1 MQARGEHPVTGLP
14 RNWGIADRLLL
25 RLEETIFRKRRYR
38 KIIAVAD
45 GVRRE
50 LMECYGVPE
59 ADVVVIPN
67 GVDLAAFS
75 PDVRAARREDSRR
88 RLGLTEDDTAI
99 LFVGNEF
106 ERKGLKFAL
115 DAMALAKSSTQ
126 KLIIA
131 GKDDPAPYRQYA
143 RRLGIS
149 PNVRFAGT
157 SNDMPSMFAAA
168 DIFLLPTSYEAFSLA
183 LLEAAATGL
192 PIITTRVNGA
202 VELVRDRANAILVDQ
217 DSQEIAKA
225 VRLLIETPELRTRFG
240 HESRTAALQYSW
252 DVVADRTVKVYES
265 VISEKREEIHPRFP
279 VHHTGTLE

>member
-1 MQARGEHPVTGLP
+1 
-14 RNWGIADRLLL
+14 
-25 RLEETIFRKRRYR
+25 
-38 KIIAVAD
+38 
-45 GVRRE
+45 
-50 LMECYGVPE
+50 
-59 ADVVVIPN
+59 VVIPN

-75 PDVRAARREDSRR
+75 PDARTARRGDSRR
-88 RLGLTEDDTAI
+88 RLGLTEDETAI

-143 RRLGIS
+143 QRLGIS

-252 DVVADRTVKVYES
+252 DVVAGRTVKVYES
-265 VISEKREEIHPRFP
+265 VINEKREEIHP
-279 VHHTGTLE
+279 